1 MVACC
6 YPTTTYILFCIFDDA
21 LLKTRTPPGP
31 LFKSSTP
38 HPLFF
43 QPPVRC
49 RLIQPDPP
57 SMVPCIILVISVLYT
72 PPMPFTDPEKRRE
85 ASRRHYAKHRQ
96 RVIDKAKEYSRATR
110 SRIRAFI
117 NTYLKANPCVDC
129 GETNII
135 VLEFDHIGNDK
146 HFSISDV
153 TRLGYGMPKLKAEIA
168 KCEVRCANCHRKKTY
183 ERGGWTH
190 KG

>member
-1 MVACC
+1 
-6 YPTTTYILFCIFDDA
+6 
-21 LLKTRTPPGP
+21 
-31 LFKSSTP
+31 
-38 HPLFF
+38 
-43 QPPVRC
+43 
-49 RLIQPDPP
+49 
-57 SMVPCIILVISVLYT
+57 
-72 PPMPFTDPEKRRE
+72 MPFTDPEKRRE

-146 HFSISDV
+146 TSLYQ
-153 TRLGYGMPKLKAEIA
+153 TLPGLGTACPS
-168 KCEVRCANCHRKKTY
+168 
-183 ERGGWTH
+183 
-190 KG
+190 